1 MSDVEA
7 LIAEARN
14 AQREHS
20 PDEWII
26 EELADALEGL
36 VSAPVHPLSKL
47 PEPDLPFAVE
57 NRVVGGIVARFLYE
71 EDAAAIVEE
80 HFDLRIKTTDRNGR
94 PLLVDAPVKGGGT
107 LADLIAEAKS
117 WRNED
122 PSADSTE
129 QVSEE
134 VTSLI
139 ARLADALE
147 FVTDSY
153 VLKSW
158 SGLFEILDEAYPE
171 DVFLT
176 LPDNESRDSGPRII
190 SLIRLLDR
198 ERTRA
203 QVAESRLEAVTAPTE
218 SEREVLL
225 GVIAEERASVGGGVP
240 VPWSYWAEE
249 SRHEMEKAAN
259 AILSAGFRLP
269 VVSAPTKDYGTL
281 LEWARET
288 AGPKSSGIHE
298 LADAVDDLLSRLPV
312 VSAPTETTVEIGGQV
327 MTESQYNAAQF
338 PYKHVPEPVYEYGV
352 RYGHS
357 DYRSVILEPDEPS
370 CHRFVN
376 FPPLWTNDQHKIN
389 PRAVRRVRASEWEP
403 VPVGVDDE

>member
-7 LIAEARN
+7 LIAEAN
-14 AQREHS
+14 
-20 PDEWII
+20 
-26 EELADALEGL
+26 
-36 VSAPVHPLSKL
+36 
-47 PEPDLPFAVE
+47 
-57 NRVVGGIVARFLYE
+57 
-71 EDAAAIVEE
+71 
-80 HFDLRIKTTDRNGR
+80 
-94 PLLVDAPVKGGGT
+94 
-107 LADLIAEAKS
+107 S

-312 VSAPTETTVEIGGQV
+312 VPV
-327 MTESQYNAAQF
+327 
-338 PYKHVPEPVYEYGV
+338 PVYEYGV
-352 RYGHS
+352 RYDDDGTHARFAGTRAEAES
-357 DYRSVILEPDEPS
+357 KMSVKFGDRVI
-370 CHRFVN
+370 
-376 FPPLWTNDQHKIN
+376 
-389 PRAVRRVRASEWEP
+389 RRVAQIPAVPASEWEL
-403 VPVGVDDE
+403 VPVGVDKP